1 MRPECLAA
9 FALKRPYERR
19 LCCIAQRGSESR
31 RVGCHPSSSES
42 AAQDPCL
49 GDGHRV
55 VPGGVA
61 TRENTVRTS
70 TPFDRSNGSSQLGK
84 LVNPDA
90 RKPIDTAR
98 MRLRGLV
105 DCVVRGGSSPLGR
118 IEKALQTGD
127 F

>member
-1 MRPECLAA
+1 VRPERLAA

-42 AAQDPCL
+42 AAQD
-49 GDGHRV
+49 
-55 VPGGVA
+55 PGGVA